1 MLKIFGRGKK
11 GKKYDDYEDDDFDEY
26 DEYDDDDYD
35 DDDYDDE
42 YDEDY
47 DDDDEYDDEYDE
59 DDEDEYDDDDD
70 YDDEYDE
77 DDYDEDYDDDEE
89 DSRSLFS
96 AKKKKQAPR
105 AKKSKKRP
113 PVTEVIDDAELEELQ
128 EENEQLQ
135 NELDEVKAEL
145 RKYKKEVKQ
154 LQTELEASRQVSESL
169 KNELSMVEAVPKDY
183 EARMAELE
191 QIKSK
196 YNNLLRDSNRQ
207 IDENDLNRKKVER
220 FAEKIKQYEQELLAK
235 QEEIDKLSE
244 DRIVIM
250 PQEPAVDTKAQE
262 ELARVRQELEK
273 TKKLLAEKEVVESEQ
288 LSKEDIG
295 EVLLGAKKQAKEI
308 INKATQRAQMIDE
321 DTKRKTAVLKRL
333 ERAEQEYQNY
343 YKRIKDVK
351 EESEQAF
358 NQIINL
364 VKDDPYQ

>member
-11 GKKYDDYEDDDFDEY
+11 RKKYDDYEDDDFDEY
-26 DEYDDDDYD
+26 DEYDDEYDEDEYDYDDYDEDDDDYDYDDEEDEDEYDEEYD

-42 YDEDY
+42 
-47 DDDDEYDDEYDE
+47 
-59 DDEDEYDDDDD
+59 DEDE
-70 YDDEYDE
+70 
-77 DDYDEDYDDDEE
+77 
-89 DSRSLFS
+89 SRSLFS
-96 AKKKKQAPR
+96 TKKKRQAPS

-135 NELDEVKAEL
+135 NELDEVRAEL

-191 QIKSK
+191 QIKGK

-262 ELARVRQELEK
+262 ELARVRQELER
-273 TKKLLAEKEVVESEQ
+273 TKKLLAEKEAIESEQ

-364 VKDDPYQ
+364 VKDDHYQ